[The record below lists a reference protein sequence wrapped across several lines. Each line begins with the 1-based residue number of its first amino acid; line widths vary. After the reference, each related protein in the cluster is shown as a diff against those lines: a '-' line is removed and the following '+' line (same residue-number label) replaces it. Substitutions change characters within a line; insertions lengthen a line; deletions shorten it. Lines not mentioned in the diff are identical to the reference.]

1 MTGTPAGVTGTP
13 DPLDAALDRLH
24 LDGAIFLQAQYTEAW
39 AYDSPPSSTLAT
51 ALDLGVDRL
60 VLFHI
65 VAAGECWICL
75 PDGERLWARQGDV
88 IVLPYGDAHAMGGI
102 EEAERVPVLTLLPMP
117 PWDELPR
124 LNLGAGGARTD
135 VVCGYLRADDPLFD
149 PALRVFPPVF
159 VVRPPPGPVAS
170 WVDANIRYALD
181 AGARFVST
189 RLPELLLV
197 EILRLHLADAPAADA
212 GWVAALRDPVL
223 APALAALHAQPD
235 RRWTVDDLAACA
247 FVSRSVLDERF
258 RRVLGRSPIR
268 YLTEWRMHLAGELL
282 TSTDLGVGEVAHRVG
297 YDAEEAFSRA
307 FKRHHGRAP
316 SSWRAAPR

>member
-1 MTGTPAGVTGTP
+1 MPGAP
-13 DPLDAALDRLH
+13 DALDTALERLR
-24 LDGAIFLQAQYTEAW
+24 LDGAIFLQAEYTEAW
-39 AYDSPPSSTLAT
+39 AYDSPPSSLLAE
-51 ALDLGVDRL
+51 LLQLGVDRL

-65 VAAGECWICL
+65 VAAGECWISL

-88 IVLPYGDAHAMGGI
+88 IVLPYGDPHAMGGI
-102 EEAERVPVLTLLPMP
+102 EDVERVPVTSLLPMP

-124 LNLGAGGARTD
+124 IHHGRGGSRTD

-149 PALRVFPPVF
+149 PSLRAFPPVF
-159 VVRPPPGPVAS
+159 VVRPPPGPAAS
-170 WVDANIRYALD
+170 WVEANIRYALG

-197 EILRLHLADAPAADA
+197 EVLRLHLASAPATDA
-212 GWVAALRDPVL
+212 GWLAAMRDPVL
-223 APALAALHAQPD
+223 APALAALHGEPE
-235 RRWTVDDLAACA
+235 RRWTVEDLAARA
-247 FVSRSVLDERF
+247 YVSRSALDERF

-282 TSTDLGVGEVAHRVG
+282 TSTDLGVAAVARRVG

-307 FKRHHGRAP
+307 FKRHHGRPP
-316 SSWRAAPR
+316 SSWRTTVR